1 MTFEVKYRNKQGAT
15 EYIRVDAG
23 SRSEVFTVLKD
34 RGITSVI
41 QVMDATGKKPRKAA
55 TSGAPISGV
64 VKGLVALVAVVA
76 IGAGVYFMLASDAP
90 APEKKEAPAK
100 VKTIAETAPEVVV
113 APKVEETP
121 VVEKKKRFWEVDASE
136 TNGFTRMQM
145 KKWEIAHRPPPG
157 YTNDAVRTRAK
168 ARCHIFNHRSE
179 NEIAMLLTTEPGQGM
194 IGSPIYRG
202 MNEDFQKSLS
212 EPILINAEDDDY
224 TRDLKKLMN
233 ETKADLADRIRK
245 GEDLEQILKNTREE
259 YQRLAQ
265 YKMMLQQELRKFTK
279 DSEHTDQDVD
289 DFVKAANSLLEE
301 KGIAPLNVGPIT
313 RRRLATLKGEY

>member
-1 MTFEVKYRNKQGAT
+1 MSWNGSTGASAPKQNKT
-15 EYIRVDAG
+15 SG
-23 SRSEVFTVLKD
+23 SRAPLKGALAGLIVVL
-34 RGITSVI
+34 G
-41 QVMDATGKKPRKAA
+41 AA
-55 TSGAPISGV
+55 AALYFLMPASAPTP
-64 VKGLVALVAVVA
+64 K
-76 IGAGVYFMLASDAP
+76 AP
-90 APEKKEAPAK
+90 APKEKPTAIEE
-100 VKTIAETAPEVVV
+100 VKPEIVE
-113 APKVEETP
+113 KVEES
-121 VVEKKKRFWEVDASE
+121 VVPTAKPKKRFWEVDASE

-168 ARCHIFNHRSE
+168 ARCHIFNYRSE
-179 NEIAMLLTTEPGQGM
+179 NEIAMLLTTDPGQGM

-224 TRDLKKLMN
+224 TRELKKLMN
-233 ETKADLADRIRK
+233 ETKADLAERIRN
-245 GEDLEQILKNTREE
+245 GEDLEQILKDTRAE

-289 DFVKAANSLLEE
+289 DFVKAANILLEE

-313 RRRLATLKGEY
+313 RRRLATLKGEEY